1 MIPNISESK
10 ISDQELRLKCLE
22 LVVNEHGARNPVL
35 AIVLSVTFLNWVKN
49 GELSISPTNKVS
61 QLKLHDVAYKIINE
75 LIEEVENPSQARNGS
90 DTDPDDLEKPKS
102 FFSRIVSFF
111 RGE

>member
-1 MIPNISESK
+1 MIPNISESE
-10 ISDQELRLKCLE
+10 ITDQELRLKCLE
-22 LVVNEHGARNPVL
+22 LVVNEHGAHNPIL
-35 AIVLSVTFLNWVKN
+35 AIVLSVTFLNWIKN

-75 LIEEVENPSQARNGS
+75 LIDEVENPNQPRNSGN
-90 DTDPDDLEKPKS
+90 TDPDDLEKPKS
-102 FFSRIVSFF
+102 FFSRVVSFF